1 MTTYIQLD
9 QAHLMVGWL
18 GLMTHVI
25 RGLVSGSQNLP
36 QSGRQLYRVSA
47 FVPQNK
53 NRGRRFLWHFS
64 Y

>member
-1 MTTYIQLD
+1 
-9 QAHLMVGWL
+9 MVAWL
-18 GLMTHVI
+18 NDSHDKGV
-25 RGLVSGSQNLP
+25 GVSGSQTRP